1 MAKGISQRIAEW
13 VAEAQR
19 RRVFRTAGVYIV
31 AVWGISSG
39 GVDLLNMLGV
49 GEQIQIYGLVA
60 AIAFLPV
67 VVFLAWRFDIG
78 LDGISRDPQDLFD
91 QAQAEAELAEMP
103 TMIGGTAGPGAVVV
117 RWDDDRGENAVLFID
132 AFHIGRGAD
141 CRVRFY
147 DPLVSRQHAR
157 IFFEGDTWYVED
169 LGSRNG
175 TIIGGQPIER
185 VPLAAACDVRLND
198 AGPILRIERIEP
210 GVATQ
215 AAIARF
221 PPAQT
226 TAHVRPSATNAQTA
240 GRGALLS

>member
-1 MAKGISQRIAEW
+1 MGIGERIREW
-13 VAEAQR
+13 AAEAQR

-39 GVDLLNMLGV
+39 GVDLLNMLGI

-78 LDGISRDPQDLFD
+78 RSGIVRDPQDLLAQQ
-91 QAQAEAELAEMP
+91 QADADIAQMS
-103 TMIGGTAGPGAVVV
+103 TMIGGVTGPGAVVI
-117 RWDDDRGENAVLFID
+117 RWDDVGGEHAALFVD
-132 AFHIGRGAD
+132 PFHLGRGAD

-157 IFFEGDTWYVED
+157 IFFEGDTWFVED

-175 TIIGGQPIER
+175 TLVDGERIER
-185 VPLAAACDVRLND
+185 APLADQCELRLND
-198 AGPILRIERIEP
+198 AGPSLRLERIEP
-210 GVATQ
+210 GAATRD
-215 AAIARF
+215 AIAKF
-221 PPAQT
+221 PPSQT
-226 TAHVRPSATNAQTA
+226 TAHVRLSASEAQTA
-240 GRGALLS
+240 GRSSAWS